1 MNILWIGTGVMGQWM
16 AGHLL
21 DAGHE
26 LHVSTR
32 TREKAEPLLKRGAS
46 WVDRPA
52 DAAPA
57 ADVICSMVGY
67 PSDVEAVLLGDEGVV
82 SAAKPGALLI
92 DFTTSSP
99 DLAVRIAAEAKEAG
113 SDSLDAPVS
122 GGDVG
127 AKNAALSI
135 MVGGSREAFD
145 RGLPILETVGK
156 TIVYQ
161 GGPGSGQHTKM
172 ANQILIASNM
182 IGVCEGMLY
191 AQKAGLDTD
200 TVLQSVTSGAAGS
213 WALQNLAPRF
223 LKGDLEPG
231 FFIEHFVK
239 DMGIALEESKRMG
252 LQMPG
257 LTLAHELYTRLVDQ
271 GYGRNGTQA
280 LIKALE
286 AMAG

>member
-1 MNILWIGTGVMGQWM
+1 MNILWIGTGVMGKSM

-21 DAGHE
+21 DAGHQ
-26 LHVSTR
+26 LKVSTR
-32 TREKAEPLLKRGAS
+32 TREKAESLLKRGAT

-52 DAAPA
+52 DAAPEA
-57 ADVICSMVGY
+57 EVICAMVGY
-67 PSDVEAVLLGDEGVV
+67 PSDVEAVLLGSEGVV
-82 SAAKPGALLI
+82 ATAKPGTLLI

-99 DLAVRIAAEAKEAG
+99 DLAVRIAAEAGKVGCE
-113 SDSLDAPVS
+113 SLDAPVS

-135 MVGGSREAFD
+135 MVGGPRDTFD
-145 RGLPILETVGK
+145 RALPILETMGK

-161 GGPGSGQHTKM
+161 GMAGAGQHTKM

-191 AQKAGLDTD
+191 AQKAGLDPD
-200 TVLQSVTSGAAGS
+200 TVLQSVTTGAAGS

-231 FFIEHFVK
+231 FFVEHFVK

-257 LTLAHELYTRLVDQ
+257 LSMAHELYTRLVEE
-271 GYGRNGTQA
+271 GYGRKGTQV

-286 AMAG
+286 AMAE